1 MAEYKIEQN
10 GEIVFDENRN
20 LPKSPDSLWV
30 EYVKLEYEVL
40 KSHNPT
46 NDPNKIARFNA
57 LKDYFE
63 NGKMLDSEN
72 AEKSKQ
78 AFDKAIEKI
87 RSEIIKSDKSSDNSV
102 LYAAIANF
110 KKRNE

>member
-1 MAEYKIEQN
+1 MAEYKIKQN
-10 GEIVFDENRN
+10 SEIIFDKNRN
-20 LPKSPDSLWV
+20 LPSSPDSLWV
-30 EYVKLEYEVL
+30 EYIKLEYEVL

-46 NDPNKIARFNA
+46 NNPNKIARFKE

-63 NGKMLDSEN
+63 NGKMLDVEN

-87 RSEIIKSDKSSDNSV
+87 RSEIIKSDESPDNSV
-102 LYAAIANF
+102 LYTAITNF

>member
-1 MAEYKIEQN
+1 MAEYKINQN
-10 GEIVFDENRN
+10 GEIIFDENRN

-30 EYVKLEYEVL
+30 EYIKLEYEVL

-46 NDPNKIARFNA
+46 TDPEKIARFKT

-63 NGKMLDSEN
+63 NGKKLDKEN

-78 AFDKAIEKI
+78 ALNEAIEKI
-87 RSEIIKSDKSSDNSV
+87 RKEMIESDKSPDNSV
-102 LYAAIANF
+102 LYTAITNF